1 MICMKTTQKHSLI
14 RLIALLLLLSGAADA
29 MAHYRI
35 FAVNGNV
42 TIRHGME
49 TKGALPGADVAPA
62 DLITIP
68 EGGSIELL
76 DTRDS
81 KTYKVAKA
89 GQYSP
94 SSIIFEARRQ
104 SSETTAA
111 VNRNLRIGK
120 GSKVDKSTVYLAKG
134 KVTRALQN
142 YDPHSDTL
150 QIDNKMLGHYVRKML
165 ARTSMSDAGQF
176 PVPVKSERTPEGA
189 LTLAVRNNVQF
200 PLYFNV
206 LRINPA
212 EDTVTLAE
220 IGQPVGSYVLLPNQ
234 EIMRSQLADIDADSR
249 YVVIMAHYYFEV
261 DQLLDAINE
270 DAGSETTIAELPV
283 YLYSF

>member
-1 MICMKTTQKHSLI
+1 MKTILNHSLA
-14 RLIALLLLLSGAADA
+14 RLIAIILLLSGATEA
-29 MAHYRI
+29 MAHYRV
-35 FAVNGNV
+35 FAVTGKV
-42 TIRHGME
+42 TLRHGRE
-49 TKGALPGADVAPA
+49 TGEALPGTDVAPA

-81 KTYKVAKA
+81 KTYKVAKP

-120 GSKVDKSTVYLAKG
+120 GGNTAKSTVYLAKG

-150 QIDNKMLGHYVRKML
+150 QIDNKMLGHYVRAML
-165 ARTSMSDAGQF
+165 ARKSASDDAAQF

-189 LTLAVRNNVQF
+189 LTLMLRNNIQF

-212 EDTVTLAE
+212 DGSVSLAE
-220 IGQPVGSYVLLPNQ
+220 IGQPVGSYVLLPGQ
-234 EIMRSQLADIDADSR
+234 ELMRAQLADIDADNR
-249 YVVIMAHYYFEV
+249 YLVVMAHYYFEV

-270 DAGSETTIAELPV
+270 EADADSALTDLPV